1 MTATTPPPVD
11 SQAARHFLELLG
23 LDPAAVWF
31 RTLTPNKGANI
42 RRRDSNREGW
52 AADLHGFNPT
62 ELAADCRAGGSIYLI
77 TGSADAATGKNQ
89 KGQATGCVRDED
101 IIECHSLFIE
111 WDDIPI
117 ADQLIAWQTLGM
129 PEPTVMVL
137 TGGKSVHT
145 YWALLEP
152 IDSATWRSITARLI
166 AYCQSDRSCSNPS
179 RLMRLP
185 GGVYFN
191 KKTGQATGQ
200 ATIIHESGERY
211 ALEELEQAIAAG
223 ERSKLGAFDLTIPP
237 ESMVGVSIPTGE
249 PSRREFPIRP
259 MGEIREALEW
269 IPEIIPND
277 GERNDY
283 RKLAWSLMLA
293 VREAGGTDGDALSLL
308 RDHSPEVT
316 DAAKYLK
323 TEPHTIRPDA
333 FWKMARRFGWLP
345 EDERKRKDKNT
356 TSSTSTS
363 TSTAETDQPTPKPIE
378 PPKDEQIQ
386 RLLDEL
392 LDLMIAPQE
401 SWAKQQAT
409 RAALWALGVQGGA
422 IDERIYYALAQRWNL
437 PLQTSH
443 AGGSRNRKLS
453 DPMSSPAEDLLPG
466 FLLWRRDHLL
476 FGAGGTGKTLAAAQ
490 MAICLIKGLPFL
502 DQQIA
507 PSRTGRVLW
516 IGTDG
521 GEGARAMVR
530 EYVEDLGIEIDDPEI
545 EAGLTIWSAEGAD
558 GMPSWAC
565 TPSGLQEL
573 RDELE
578 SGDYALVV
586 IDSLKAVLELAGV
599 NFGIGPV
606 GTLMRLMQ
614 ALVGRYCSLLWLH
627 HPAGGK
633 ATGKGLQAAAGNQ
646 NINQIPSAVHQ
657 ITRKIEERG
666 PSNLWSVH
674 KLRGSQSREFSYR
687 LAETG
692 FEITDGQITAN
703 VRTAV
708 LDTIE
713 LLHAGGMPS
722 GTSYVANSLSTFND
736 STIRNNLTWL
746 RKRGLI
752 RKKGSD
758 WLMTPAG
765 TELLD
770 DVKQG
775 KRDQIK

>member
-1 MTATTPPPVD
+1 MALTPELLAGLQAVDSDWRLIPCDDRKRPIDPATGECMTAWGQHTYD
-11 SQAARHFLELLG
+11 
-23 LDPAAVWF
+23 
-31 RTLTPNKGANI
+31 
-42 RRRDSNREGW
+42 
-52 AADLHGFNPT
+52 ADGIT
-62 ELAADCRAGGSIYLI
+62 ELAVSPYVRAVGLVLGEASGVIALDFDGDGSTAMFQEVYGLTWDQLPRTVAWTSGRPNRRQMAFRVPGDLWPYLRGRRFFNAPDGRTVLELRGAGHQSVIAGQHPDTNGYEWVQGRSPSDLQVADAPEWLLAPLLKASSEPVDVEYKPSTAADAPRALDLLAHIPASDADNYDDWLSVGMALHSVDPGLLNEWKEWSKSSDKYDEEVCLKKWISFKGGGITIGKLHFLAERAGY
-77 TGSADAATGKNQ
+77 KY
-89 KGQATGCVRDED
+89 
-101 IIECHSLFIE
+101 E
-111 WDDIPI
+111 W
-117 ADQLIAWQTLGM
+117 
-129 PEPTVMVL
+129 PEPEYDFPDH
-137 TGGKSVHT
+137 G
-145 YWALLEP
+145 
-152 IDSATWRSITARLI
+152 
-166 AYCQSDRSCSNPS
+166 
-179 RLMRLP
+179 
-185 GGVYFN
+185 
-191 KKTGQATGQ
+191 
-200 ATIIHESGERY
+200 
-211 ALEELEQAIAAG
+211 EQAQ
-223 ERSKLGAFDLTIPP
+223 
-237 ESMVGVSIPTGE
+237 
-249 PSRREFPIRP
+249 
-259 MGEIREALEW
+259 
-269 IPEIIPND
+269 
-277 GERNDY
+277 
-283 RKLAWSLMLA
+283 
-293 VREAGGTDGDALSLL
+293 GTA
-308 RDHSPEVT
+308 
-316 DAAKYLK
+316 
-323 TEPHTIRPDA
+323 
-333 FWKMARRFGWLP
+333 
-345 EDERKRKDKNT
+345 
-356 TSSTSTS
+356 
-363 TSTAETDQPTPKPIE
+363 TPKPIE
-378 PPKDEQIQ
+378 IPKDEQIQ
-386 RLLDEL
+386 KLLDEL

-422 IDERIYYALAQRWNL
+422 IDERIYYALAQRWGL

-443 AGGSRNRKLS
+443 SGGSRNRKLS

-530 EYVEDLGIEIDDPEI
+530 EYVEDLGLEADDPEI
-545 EAGLTIWSAEGAD
+545 ESGLTIWSAEGAD
-558 GMPSWAC
+558 GLPSWAC

-578 SGDYALVV
+578 TGDYALVV
-586 IDSLKAVLELAGV
+586 IDSLKAVLELAGI
-599 NFGIGPV
+599 NFSIGPV

-633 ATGKGLQAAAGNQ
+633 AAGKGLQAAAGSQ

-657 ITRKIEERG
+657 ITRKVEDRG

-674 KLRGSQSREFSYR
+674 KLRGSTSREFSYR
-687 LAETG
+687 LAEAG

-708 LDTIE
+708 LDAIE
-713 LLHAGGMPS
+713 LLNAGGLSS
-722 GTSYVANSLSTFND
+722 GTSYVASQLPTFND

-758 WLMTPAG
+758 WSITAQG
-765 TELLD
+765 VELLD

>member
-1 MTATTPPPVD
+1 MTLSPELLAELQAVDSDWRLIPCDDRKRPVDPATGEPMTAWASHATDADGIAELARSPHVKAVGLVLGEASGVIAIDFDGAGSTEVFRAVYGLSWSELPKTVGWCSGLPNRRQLAFRVPMELWPNLRNRRVWKNNEGRTALELRGNGHQSVIVGAHPDTAGYQWLPGRSPADLQVADAPDWLLAPLLKAASEPADTEHRPTAADVPRALQLLQGIKPRDDYDGWLKVGMALHSVD
-11 SQAARHFLELLG
+11 PGLLSDWVGWSRACSSFDEDECLAKWSSFKSSGFTIGTLHYLAEQDGFKYVKPQPEYDFADHGEQAQAAR
-23 LDPAAVWF
+23 
-31 RTLTPNKGANI
+31 
-42 RRRDSNREGW
+42 
-52 AADLHGFNPT
+52 
-62 ELAADCRAGGSIYLI
+62 
-77 TGSADAATGKNQ
+77 
-89 KGQATGCVRDED
+89 
-101 IIECHSLFIE
+101 
-111 WDDIPI
+111 
-117 ADQLIAWQTLGM
+117 
-129 PEPTVMVL
+129 
-137 TGGKSVHT
+137 
-145 YWALLEP
+145 
-152 IDSATWRSITARLI
+152 
-166 AYCQSDRSCSNPS
+166 
-179 RLMRLP
+179 
-185 GGVYFN
+185 
-191 KKTGQATGQ
+191 
-200 ATIIHESGERY
+200 
-211 ALEELEQAIAAG
+211 
-223 ERSKLGAFDLTIPP
+223 
-237 ESMVGVSIPTGE
+237 
-249 PSRREFPIRP
+249 
-259 MGEIREALEW
+259 
-269 IPEIIPND
+269 
-277 GERNDY
+277 
-283 RKLAWSLMLA
+283 
-293 VREAGGTDGDALSLL
+293 
-308 RDHSPEVT
+308 
-316 DAAKYLK
+316 
-323 TEPHTIRPDA
+323 
-333 FWKMARRFGWLP
+333 
-345 EDERKRKDKNT
+345 
-356 TSSTSTS
+356 
-363 TSTAETDQPTPKPIE
+363 PTPQPIE
-378 PPKDEQIQ
+378 VPKDVQIQ
-386 RLLDEL
+386 VLLDEL

-443 AGGSRNRKLS
+443 SGGSRNRKLS

-530 EYVEDLGIEIDDPEI
+530 EYVEDLGLEADDPDI
-545 EAGLTIWSAEGAD
+545 ESGLTIWSAEGND
-558 GMPSWAC
+558 GLPSWAC
-565 TPSGLQEL
+565 SPSGLQEL

-578 SGDYALVV
+578 TGNYALVV
-586 IDSLKAVLELAGV
+586 IDSLKAVLELAGI
-599 NFGIGPV
+599 NFSIGPV

-633 ATGKGLQAAAGNQ
+633 AAGKGLQAAAGSQ

-657 ITRKIEERG
+657 ITRKIEDRG

-674 KLRGSQSREFSYR
+674 KLRGSTSREFSYR
-687 LAETG
+687 LAEAG

-708 LDTIE
+708 LDAIE
-713 LLHAGGMPS
+713 LLNAGGLSS
-722 GTSYVANSLSTFND
+722 GTSYVASQLPTFND

-758 WLMTPAG
+758 WSITAQG
-765 TELLD
+765 VELLD

>member
-1 MTATTPPPVD
+1 MTLSPELLAELQAVDSDWQLIACDDRKRPIDPATGEPMTAWASHATD
-11 SQAARHFLELLG
+11 ADGIAALAVSRHVKAVGLVLGEPSGVIAIDFDGTGSTEVFRSVYGLPWTQLPRTVGWCSGLPNRRQLAFRVPMDLWPNLRNRRVWKNSEGRTALELRGNGHQSVIVGAHPDTAGYQWLPRQSPADLQVADAPDWLLAPLLKAASEPADREHQPSAADVPRALELLQHIKSRDDYDGWLKVGMALHSVDPG
-23 LDPAAVWF
+23 LLCDWIGWSRGCANFDEEECLAKWTSFKSSGFTIGTLHYLAELDGF
-31 RTLTPNKGANI
+31 R
-42 RRRDSNREGW
+42 
-52 AADLHGFNPT
+52 
-62 ELAADCRAGGSIYLI
+62 Y
-77 TGSADAATGKNQ
+77 
-89 KGQATGCVRDED
+89 VR
-101 IIECHSLFIE
+101 
-111 WDDIPI
+111 
-117 ADQLIAWQTLGM
+117 
-129 PEPTVMVL
+129 PEPEYDFPD
-137 TGGKSVHT
+137 H
-145 YWALLEP
+145 
-152 IDSATWRSITARLI
+152 
-166 AYCQSDRSCSNPS
+166 
-179 RLMRLP
+179 
-185 GGVYFN
+185 
-191 KKTGQATGQ
+191 
-200 ATIIHESGERY
+200 GEDT
-211 ALEELEQAIAAG
+211 
-223 ERSKLGAFDLTIPP
+223 SKPP
-237 ESMVGVSIPTGE
+237 P
-249 PSRREFPIRP
+249 R
-259 MGEIREALEW
+259 
-269 IPEIIPND
+269 
-277 GERNDY
+277 
-283 RKLAWSLMLA
+283 
-293 VREAGGTDGDALSLL
+293 
-308 RDHSPEVT
+308 
-316 DAAKYLK
+316 
-323 TEPHTIRPDA
+323 
-333 FWKMARRFGWLP
+333 
-345 EDERKRKDKNT
+345 
-356 TSSTSTS
+356 
-363 TSTAETDQPTPKPIE
+363 PIE
-378 PPKDEQIQ
+378 VPKDQQIQ
-386 RLLDEL
+386 GLLDEL

-422 IDERIYYALAQRWNL
+422 IDERIYYALAQRWSL

-530 EYVEDLGIEIDDPEI
+530 EYVEDLGLEADDPDI
-545 EAGLTIWSAEGAD
+545 ESGLTIWSAEGAD
-558 GMPSWAC
+558 GLPSWAC

-578 SGDYALVV
+578 TGDYALVV
-586 IDSLKAVLELAGV
+586 IDSLKAVLELAGI
-599 NFGIGPV
+599 NFSIGPV

-633 ATGKGLQAAAGNQ
+633 AAGKGLQAAAGSQ

-657 ITRKIEERG
+657 ITRKVEDRG

-674 KLRGSQSREFSYR
+674 KLRGSTSREFSYR
-687 LAETG
+687 LAEAG

-703 VRTAV
+703 VRVAV
-708 LDTIE
+708 LDAIE
-713 LLHAGGMPS
+713 LLNAGGMPS
-722 GTSYVANSLSTFND
+722 GTSYIASNLPTFND

-758 WLMTPAG
+758 WSMTPAG
-765 TELLD
+765 TDLLD
-770 DVKQG
+770 DVKHG

>member
-1 MTATTPPPVD
+1 MSLTPELLAGLQDVDSDWRLIPCDDRKRPIDPATGECMTAWGQNTHD
-11 SQAARHFLELLG
+11 
-23 LDPAAVWF
+23 
-31 RTLTPNKGANI
+31 
-42 RRRDSNREGW
+42 
-52 AADLHGFNPT
+52 ADGIA
-62 ELAADCRAGGSIYLI
+62 ELASSRYVKAVGL
-77 TGSADAATGKNQ
+77 
-89 KGQATGCVRDED
+89 
-101 IIECHSLFIE
+101 
-111 WDDIPI
+111 
-117 ADQLIAWQTLGM
+117 
-129 PEPTVMVL
+129 VL
-137 TGGKSVHT
+137 
-145 YWALLEP
+145 
-152 IDSATWRSITARLI
+152 
-166 AYCQSDRSCSNPS
+166 
-179 RLMRLP
+179 
-185 GGVYFN
+185 
-191 KKTGQATGQ
+191 
-200 ATIIHESGERY
+200 
-211 ALEELEQAIAAG
+211 
-223 ERSKLGAFDLTIPP
+223 
-237 ESMVGVSIPTGE
+237 GE
-249 PSRREFPIRP
+249 PSGVIAIDFDGSGSTDMFRSVYDRPWSELPRTVGWSSGLPNRRQLAFRVP
-259 MGEIREALEW
+259 MDLWPNLRGRRVFANDQGRTVLELRGTGHQSVIVGAHPDTAGYQW
-269 IPEIIPND
+269 LPKRSPADLQVADAPEWL
-277 GERNDY
+277 
-283 RKLAWSLMLA
+283 LAPLLKASSEPA
-293 VREAGGTDGDALSLL
+293 DAEHQPCAADVPRAQLL
-308 RDHSPEVT
+308 LGHIKPLDSY
-316 DAAKYLK
+316 D
-323 TEPHTIRPDA
+323 
-333 FWKMARRFGWLP
+333 GWLKVGMALHSVDP
-345 EDERKRKDKNT
+345 GLLTDWTDWSRGCSNFDEDECLAKWASFK
-356 TSSTSTS
+356 SSGYTIGMLHYL
-363 TSTAETDQPTPKPIE
+363 AEQNGFIYVRPQPEYNFPDHGEQGQPAQPTPKPIE

-422 IDERIYYALAQRWNL
+422 IDERIYYALAQRWDL

>member
-1 MTATTPPPVD
+1 MSLTPELLAGLQAVD
-11 SQAARHFLELLG
+11 SDWRLIPCDDRKRPIDPLTGDPMAAWGQHTH
-23 LDPAAVWF
+23 D
-31 RTLTPNKGANI
+31 
-42 RRRDSNREGW
+42 
-52 AADLHGFNPT
+52 ADGIA
-62 ELAADCRAGGSIYLI
+62 ELATSPYVKAVGL
-77 TGSADAATGKNQ
+77 
-89 KGQATGCVRDED
+89 
-101 IIECHSLFIE
+101 
-111 WDDIPI
+111 
-117 ADQLIAWQTLGM
+117 
-129 PEPTVMVL
+129 VL
-137 TGGKSVHT
+137 
-145 YWALLEP
+145 
-152 IDSATWRSITARLI
+152 
-166 AYCQSDRSCSNPS
+166 
-179 RLMRLP
+179 
-185 GGVYFN
+185 
-191 KKTGQATGQ
+191 
-200 ATIIHESGERY
+200 
-211 ALEELEQAIAAG
+211 
-223 ERSKLGAFDLTIPP
+223 
-237 ESMVGVSIPTGE
+237 GE
-249 PSRREFPIRP
+249 PSGVIAIDFDGSGSTDLFRSVYGRPWTDIPATVGWSSGLPNRRQLAFRVPLDLWPNLR
-259 MGEIREALEW
+259 GRRVFNNDQGRTVLELRGTGHQSVIVGAHPDTAGYQW
-269 IPEIIPND
+269 LPKRSPADLQVADAPEWLLAPLMKAASEPADVEHQPSAEDVPRAQQLLAHIKPRD
-277 GERNDY
+277 DY
-283 RKLAWSLMLA
+283 
-293 VREAGGTDGDALSLL
+293 D
-308 RDHSPEVT
+308 
-316 DAAKYLK
+316 
-323 TEPHTIRPDA
+323 
-333 FWKMARRFGWLP
+333 GWLKVGMALHSVDP
-345 EDERKRKDKNT
+345 GLLSDWTDWSRQCSNFDEDECLAKWGSFK
-356 TSSTSTS
+356 SSGYTIGTLHYL
-363 TSTAETDQPTPKPIE
+363 AEQDGYVYVRPEPEYDFPDHGEQAQATPKPIE
-378 PPKDEQIQ
+378 LPKDQQIQ
-386 RLLDEL
+386 KLLDEL

-422 IDERIYYALAQRWNL
+422 IDERIYYALAQRWSL

-443 AGGSRNRKLS
+443 AGGSRNRRLS

-545 EAGLTIWSAEGAD
+545 EAGLTIWSAEGND
-558 GMPSWAC
+558 SLPSWAC

-586 IDSLKAVLELAGV
+586 IDSLKAVLELAGI
-599 NFGIGPV
+599 NFSIGPV

-633 ATGKGLQAAAGNQ
+633 AAGKGLQAAAGSQ

-657 ITRKIEERG
+657 ITRKVEDRG

-674 KLRGSQSREFSYR
+674 KLRGSTSREFSYR
-687 LAETG
+687 LAEAG

-703 VRTAV
+703 VRVAV
-708 LDTIE
+708 LDAIE
-713 LLHAGGMPS
+713 LLNAGGMPS
-722 GTSYVANSLSTFND
+722 GTSYVASNLSTFND

-746 RKRGLI
+746 RKRGFI

-758 WLMTPAG
+758 WSMTPAG

-775 KRDQIK
+775 KREQIK

>member
-1 MTATTPPPVD
+1 MTATTPPSVD
-11 SQAARHFLELLG
+11 AQAARHFLELLG
-23 LDPAAVWF
+23 VDPAACWF
-31 RTLTPNKGANI
+31 RTLTPNKGANV
-42 RRRDSNREGW
+42 RRRDHDRPGW
-52 AADLHGFNPT
+52 AADLHGFSAA

-77 TGSADAATGKNQ
+77 TGSASTASGRNQ
-89 KGQATGCVRDED
+89 KGQPTGCVIDDD
-101 IIECHSLFIE
+101 ITGCHSLFIE

-117 ADQLIAWQTLGM
+117 ADQLIAWQTLAM

-145 YWALLEP
+145 YWALQEP
-152 IDSATWRSITARLI
+152 IDPTTWRAITARLI
-166 AYCQSDRSCSNPS
+166 AYCQSDSSCSNPS

-185 GGVYFN
+185 GGVYFD
-191 KKTGQATGQ
+191 KKTGRATGQ
-200 ATIIHESGERY
+200 ATIIHESGHRY
-211 ALEELEQAIAAG
+211 FADEIEQAIAAG
-223 ERSKLGAFDLTIPP
+223 EVRKLGTFDFTTPP
-237 ESMVGVSIPTGE
+237 ESMAGVAIPTDDR
-249 PSRREFPIRP
+249 PRREFPIRTMEEVRDALACIP
-259 MGEIREALEW
+259 RRVGGGDDSYGRYRNILWGLIKACEEAGFSREVA
-269 IPEIIPND
+269 I
-277 GERNDY
+277 
-283 RKLAWSLMLA
+283 SLM
-293 VREAGGTDGDALSLL
+293 ET
-308 RDHSPEVT
+308 HSPSKSCNWNIQQTAGSGGEQIESRT
-316 DAAKYLK
+316 FWWHARDAGW
-323 TEPHTIRPDA
+323 RP
-333 FWKMARRFGWLP
+333 RP
-345 EDERKRKDKNT
+345 EER
-356 TSSTSTS
+356 STATQAS
-363 TSTAETDQPTPKPIE
+363 TSTARTSQPTPQPIE
-378 PPKDEQIQ
+378 VPKDQQIQ
-386 RLLDEL
+386 GLLDEL

-422 IDERIYYALAQRWNL
+422 IDERIYYALAQRWSL

-530 EYVEDLGIEIDDPEI
+530 EYVEDLGLEADDPDI
-545 EAGLTIWSAEGAD
+545 ESGLTIWSAEGAD
-558 GMPSWAC
+558 GLPSWAC

-578 SGDYALVV
+578 TGDYALVV
-586 IDSLKAVLELAGV
+586 IDSLKAVLELAGI
-599 NFGIGPV
+599 NFSIGPV

-633 ATGKGLQAAAGNQ
+633 AAGKGLQAAAGSQ

-657 ITRKIEERG
+657 ITRKVEDRG

-674 KLRGSQSREFSYR
+674 KLRGSTSREFSYR
-687 LAETG
+687 LAEAG

-703 VRTAV
+703 VRVAV
-708 LDTIE
+708 LDAIE
-713 LLHAGGMPS
+713 LLNAGGMPS
-722 GTSYVANSLSTFND
+722 GTSYIASNLPTFND

-758 WLMTPAG
+758 WSMTPAG
-765 TELLD
+765 TDLLD
-770 DVKQG
+770 DVKHG

>member
-1 MTATTPPPVD
+1 MFQEVYGLAWDKLPRTVAWTSGRPNRRQMAFRVPSDMWPYLRGRRFFNAPDGRTV
-11 SQAARHFLELLG
+11 LELRGAGHQSIIAGEHPDTNGYEWVQGRSPSDLQVADAPEW
-23 LDPAAVWF
+23 LLAPLMKAASEP
-31 RTLTPNKGANI
+31 TAAEHKPST
-42 RRRDSNREGW
+42 
-52 AADLHGFNPT
+52 AADTPRALDLLAHIPESDADNYTSWIEVGMALHSVDPGLLHDWTEWSRSSAKFDEETCLKKWAGFK
-62 ELAADCRAGGSIYLI
+62 GGGI
-77 TGSADAATGKNQ
+77 TIGSLHYYAERTGYRY
-89 KGQATGCVRDED
+89 VR
-101 IIECHSLFIE
+101 
-111 WDDIPI
+111 
-117 ADQLIAWQTLGM
+117 
-129 PEPTVMVL
+129 PEPEYDFPDH
-137 TGGKSVHT
+137 G
-145 YWALLEP
+145 
-152 IDSATWRSITARLI
+152 
-166 AYCQSDRSCSNPS
+166 
-179 RLMRLP
+179 
-185 GGVYFN
+185 
-191 KKTGQATGQ
+191 
-200 ATIIHESGERY
+200 
-211 ALEELEQAIAAG
+211 EQAQA
-223 ERSKLGAFDLTIPP
+223 
-237 ESMVGVSIPTGE
+237 
-249 PSRREFPIRP
+249 
-259 MGEIREALEW
+259 
-269 IPEIIPND
+269 
-277 GERNDY
+277 
-283 RKLAWSLMLA
+283 
-293 VREAGGTDGDALSLL
+293 
-308 RDHSPEVT
+308 
-316 DAAKYLK
+316 
-323 TEPHTIRPDA
+323 
-333 FWKMARRFGWLP
+333 
-345 EDERKRKDKNT
+345 
-356 TSSTSTS
+356 
-363 TSTAETDQPTPKPIE
+363 TPKPIE
-378 PPKDEQIQ
+378 IPKDEQIQ
-386 RLLDEL
+386 KLLDEL

-422 IDERIYYALAQRWNL
+422 IDERIYYALAQRWGL

-443 AGGSRNRKLS
+443 SGGSRNRKLS

-490 MAICLIKGLPFL
+490 IAICLIKGLPFL

-530 EYVEDLGIEIDDPEI
+530 EYVEDLGIEADDPEI

-558 GMPSWAC
+558 GLPSWAC
-565 TPSGLQEL
+565 SPSGLQEL

-599 NFGIGPV
+599 NFSIGPV

-633 ATGKGLQAAAGNQ
+633 AAGKGLQAAAGSQ

-657 ITRKIEERG
+657 ITRKVEDRG

-674 KLRGSQSREFSYR
+674 KLRGSTSREFSYR
-687 LAETG
+687 LAESG

-703 VRTAV
+703 VRVAV
-708 LDTIE
+708 LDAIE
-713 LLHAGGMPS
+713 LLNAGGMPS
-722 GTSYVANSLSTFND
+722 GTSYVASNLSTFND

-746 RKRGLI
+746 RKRGFI

-758 WLMTPAG
+758 WVMTPAG

-775 KRDQIK
+775 KREQIK